1 MKMILTVDNLEKRF
15 SRKLESFYA
24 LEVTWPNE
32 LIIKS
37 PLPSFTPDKT
47 VLECSKKAEFTQPD
61 PNDLR
66 GHQKFPLN

>member
-47 VLECSKKAEFTQPD
+47 VLECSKKAEFTKLNPK
-61 PNDLR
+61 DLR
-66 GHQKFPLN
+66 GHQDFPLN

>member
-1 MKMILTVDNLEKRF
+1 MILTVDNLEKRF

-47 VLECSKKAEFTQPD
+47 VLVCSKSGRVHQTQP
-61 PNDLR
+61 
-66 GHQKFPLN
+66 

>member
-47 VLECSKKAEFTQPD
+47 VLVCSKNGRVHQIQP
-61 PNDLR
+61 
-66 GHQKFPLN
+66 

>member
-47 VLECSKKAEFTQPD
+47 REKFTKPNPNGLLGQLDRPSK
-61 PNDLR
+61 
-66 GHQKFPLN
+66 